1 MTEEKL
7 TGASLFGRSAELMG
21 NDPFDEIFELNLGDF
36 ISENLISRD
45 LAEKI
50 SNKSKDKN
58 ERLKKQ
64 LRELTD
70 IYSSNNTL
78 KILGFNSKDDYE
90 IYNSI
95 SLTIKD
101 MLECDAVHIY
111 LLNKYATGLKTGD
124 NDLVLVGTT
133 VNLRKKNNV
142 FGYKLEDKYITTEAF
157 KNVEIKTIDKNI
169 DKELPLNKDL
179 DEDKVKNITVFPMH
193 NNAKV
198 VGIIVAENY
207 KNTKIKEDYKK
218 TIKSIG
224 GLFGTSMWLQEIT
237 EEVERAIN
245 DPNTQTSELKQ
256 LRTELTALIGDLG
269 DQQQSF
275 VENLAYAVD
284 VKGQYKVAH
293 SKNTADLS
301 RKICKEMGLNE
312 KTTDL
317 IYYAG
322 LLQNIGKITLPENI
336 FTNKGKISKEEWDKI
351 KQTPNIGVSLLMHV
365 NFLAEVIPYIKYHKE
380 FWNGE
385 GEPEGLKGMSIPL
398 GSRII
403 AVADAYSALTSDR
416 SYRMALAK
424 EEAIAI
430 LENETSKKWDK
441 DVVTALKNVI

>member
-7 TGASLFGRSAELMG
+7 SGASLFGRSAELMG

-36 ISENLISRD
+36 ISENLISKE
-45 LAEKI
+45 LVEKI
-50 SNKSKDKN
+50 SKKDKDKN
-58 ERLKKQ
+58 SRLKKQ
-64 LRELTD
+64 LRELTE
-70 IYSSNNTL
+70 IYSSDNTL
-78 KILGFNSKDDYE
+78 KILGFNSKDDYV
-90 IYNSI
+90 IYHSI
-95 SLTIKD
+95 AQTVKD

-111 LLNKYATGLKTGD
+111 LAAKYAKGLDSKG
-124 NDLVLVGTT
+124 NDLVLTGST
-133 VNLRKKNNV
+133 VDLKKN
-142 FGYKLEDKYITTEAF
+142 FTTGYKLSDKYITIDAF
-157 KNVEIKTIDKNI
+157 NSVEIKTANKNI
-169 DKELPLNKDL
+169 DKLMPLNKDL
-179 DEDKVKNITVFPMH
+179 KEDKVKNVTVFPMH

-207 KNTKIKEDYKK
+207 KDVKIKDEYVK

-224 GLFGTSMWLQEIT
+224 SLFGTSMWLQEIT
-237 EEVERAIN
+237 EEVERAIK
-245 DPNTQTSELKQ
+245 DENTQTAELKQ

-269 DQQQSF
+269 DQQQAF

-317 IYYAG
+317 IDYAG

-336 FTNKGKISKEEWDKI
+336 FTNKGKISQEEWKKI

-365 NFLAEVIPYIKYHKE
+365 NFLSEVIPYIKYHKE
-380 FWNGE
+380 LWNGT
-385 GEPEGLKGMSIPL
+385 GEPEGLKGWSIPL

-416 SYRMALAK
+416 SYRNAMPKEKALEIMDK
-424 EEAIAI
+424 ET
-430 LENETSKKWDK
+430 NEKWDK
-441 DVVTALKNVI
+441 DVISALKNIV

>member
-7 TGASLFGRSAELMG
+7 SGASLFGRSAELMG

-36 ISENLISRD
+36 ISENLISKE
-45 LAEKI
+45 LADKI
-50 SNKSKDKN
+50 SKKDKDKN
-58 ERLKKQ
+58 GRLKKQ
-64 LRELTD
+64 LRELTE
-70 IYSSNNTL
+70 IYSSDNTL
-78 KILGFNSKDDYE
+78 KILGFNSKDDYV

-95 SLTIKD
+95 SQTVKD

-111 LLNKYATGLKTGD
+111 LAAKYAKGLDAKG
-124 NDLVLVGTT
+124 NDLVLTGSTID
-133 VNLRKKNNV
+133 LKKN
-142 FGYKLEDKYITTEAF
+142 FSAGYKLTDKFITIDAF
-157 KNVEIKTIDKNI
+157 NSVEIKTANKNI
-169 DKELPLNKDL
+169 DKLMFLNKEL
-179 DEDKVKNITVFPMH
+179 HEDKVKNVTVFPMH

-207 KNTKIKEDYKK
+207 KDVKIKEEYAK

-224 GLFGTSMWLQEIT
+224 SLFGTSMWLQEIT
-237 EEVERAIN
+237 EEVERAIK
-245 DPNTQTSELKQ
+245 DENTQTAELKQ

-269 DQQQSF
+269 DQQQAF

-284 VKGQYKVAH
+284 IKGQYKVAH

-336 FTNKGKISKEEWDKI
+336 FTNKGKISQEEWKKI

-365 NFLAEVIPYIKYHKE
+365 NFLAEVIPYIKYQKE
-380 FWNGE
+380 LWNGK
-385 GEPEGLKGMSIPL
+385 GEPEGLKGWSIPL

-416 SYRMALAK
+416 SYRNAMPKEKAL
-424 EEAIAI
+424 EI
-430 LENETSKKWDK
+430 LEKETLEKWDK
-441 DVVTALKNVI
+441 DVVSALKNVV